1 MTLPSGAS
9 CCWSCDGSSCCAARL
24 AVADPAAMAS
34 SSKILGLL
42 RTTLITLFPSIVSA
56 PPHARLVFSQTFLAD
71 EQTRQDGGCA
81 CHSSALRGESMKTQ
95 SFRPDRGARRFTAP
109 GPKREGRDC
118 RRCRTTTGPRRGAE
132 GRHGRKGA

>member
-42 RTTLITLFPSIVSA
+42 RTTLITLFPSLVSA

-81 CHSSALRGESMKTQ
+81 GHSSALGGESMNT
-95 SFRPDRGARRFTAP
+95 SSCRPDRGVRRFTDRQSVV
-109 GPKREGRDC
+109 GERVWQYVYISV
-118 RRCRTTTGPRRGAE
+118 GAE
-132 GRHGRKGA
+132 AL

>member
-81 CHSSALRGESMKTQ
+81 GHSRELCGESMKRSEEHTSELQ
-95 SFRPDRGARRFTAP
+95 TLIRISY
-109 GPKREGRDC
+109 
-118 RRCRTTTGPRRGAE
+118 
-132 GRHGRKGA
+132 

>member
-1 MTLPSGAS
+1 MTLPSGVS

-56 PPHARLVFSQTFLAD
+56 PPHARLVFSQTFLVD
-71 EQTRQDGGCA
+71 EQTRNDGGCA
-81 CHSSALRGESMKTQ
+81 GHSSAFCREYIGRASCRG
-95 SFRPDRGARRFTAP
+95 
-109 GPKREGRDC
+109 
-118 RRCRTTTGPRRGAE
+118 
-132 GRHGRKGA
+132 KGCQ

>member
-1 MTLPSGAS
+1 
-9 CCWSCDGSSCCAARL
+9 
-24 AVADPAAMAS
+24 MAS

-81 CHSSALRGESMKTQ
+81 GHSSALCGESMKT
-95 SFRPDRGARRFTAP
+95 SSCRPDRGEIGRASCRERVCQYVEISVVDVSLKKTANIN
-109 GPKREGRDC
+109 
-118 RRCRTTTGPRRGAE
+118 
-132 GRHGRKGA
+132 RKV